1 MQDAR
6 RFSQHCCEAAAVLH
20 HNNFV
25 MRDFRLPNVL
35 TRAGQE
41 GDYVVIDLEYAGP
54 SGQPWNQE
62 SGLADWDDNTL
73 TMVRRLA
80 IKSCALFLSLLPCM
94 HSLEQLAAG
103 QKLQLYSETPWAYLQ
118 GAYDAMSDMHQIGLM
133 VGSLNLWQR
142 IARPYVLSEFVQLLV
157 AKQVT
162 ASEAMCHPWITS
174 EGQM

>member
-1 MQDAR
+1 
-6 RFSQHCCEAAAVLH
+6 
-20 HNNFV
+20 

-62 SGLADWDDNTL
+62 SGLAGWDDNTL
-73 TMVRRLA
+73 TMVHRLA
-80 IKSCALFLSLLPCM
+80 IKSCALFLSLLPFM